1 MRANR
6 EYLLNVKRGG
16 VLPGRLDRGRTD
28 LVEIVEVAS
37 QEVILFW
44 ELPPRDAARL
54 VRRLRSDLAQM
65 EADEFIAAWG
75 DD

>member
-6 EYLLNVKRGG
+6 EYLLNVKRGS
-16 VLPGRLDRGRTD
+16 VLPGRLARDRTD
-28 LVEIVEVAS
+28 LIEIVEVAS

-54 VRRLRSDLAQM
+54 ARRLRSDLAQL
-65 EADEFIAAWG
+65 EASEFIAAWG
-75 DD
+75 DG